1 MKIGDNRGSI
11 KAEGLTLF
19 VLAENAPKAR
29 KVAPKAPEN
38 AFKAPERP
46 PKVAEDVLCTDSAQD
61 RA

>member
-1 MKIGDNRGSI
+1 MKIGDNGGSI

-19 VLAENAPKAR
+19 FLAENAPKAR
-29 KVAPKAPEN
+29 KVAPKGPEN